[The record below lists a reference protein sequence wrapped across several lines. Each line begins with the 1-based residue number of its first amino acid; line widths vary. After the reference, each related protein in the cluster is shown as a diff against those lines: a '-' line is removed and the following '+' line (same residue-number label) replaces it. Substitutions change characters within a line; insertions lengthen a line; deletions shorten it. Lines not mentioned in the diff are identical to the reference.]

1 MKKHRCTD
9 ILDID
14 ILDIDILDIIEAAG
28 EIAFDFILD
37 IIF

>member
-1 MKKHRCTD
+1 MKKHRCT
-9 ILDID
+9 D